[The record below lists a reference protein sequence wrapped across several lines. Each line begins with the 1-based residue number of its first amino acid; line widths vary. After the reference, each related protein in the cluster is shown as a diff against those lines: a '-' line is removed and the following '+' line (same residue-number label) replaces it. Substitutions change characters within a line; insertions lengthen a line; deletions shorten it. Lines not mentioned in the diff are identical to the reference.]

1 MTNKDHY
8 GDNQNQGE
16 YWNEL
21 SGPKWVEEDTAM
33 NIRMSLITDWLFKTT
48 LLQKNQH
55 VLDVGCG
62 GGATTELAARAVGN
76 AGTVDGL
83 DISKPLINSLKRGV
97 IIYKRFYFR
106 RCPELSIKE
115 KLLQSHHFPLWS
127 DVFCKAA
134 TGIQ

>member
-55 VLDVGCG
+55 VLKKNGIKTRKS
-62 GGATTELAARAVGN
+62 A
-76 AGTVDGL
+76 
-83 DISKPLINSLKRGV
+83 INHYKIYGKKNKRIGQLQ
-97 IIYKRFYFR
+97 KR
-106 RCPELSIKE
+106 
-115 KLLQSHHFPLWS
+115 
-127 DVFCKAA
+127 
-134 TGIQ
+134 